1 MAKRTEYNSV
11 GMPLVFSPLAAWSL
25 SLGCTVGW
33 GAFVMPSGS
42 YLPEAG
48 PLGTVLGFAFGT
60 LAMLAVAA
68 SYGFMAHRCE
78 QDGGVYAY
86 ARQEFGPNHAF
97 VCSWCLV
104 LAYCASMV
112 ANATALAL
120 VIRSLFGSAL
130 QFGLHYQVAGYD
142 VYLGE
147 VLLGIA
153 AIVLAGI
160 LCIRSTRA
168 TGLVETLL
176 AVGMTAGIAGILLLA
191 LMSPYARA
199 EALQPAFSPHVS
211 PLRGTLSVV
220 ALVPWA
226 FVGFESV
233 SQVSGECS
241 FPKKRFVWVM
251 AAAIVCGAAM
261 YLTLNT
267 VAAMVIPEDSGNWAE
282 YLNNLESYAD
292 VTAMPSFLAG
302 TRLAGTAGLALF
314 GVSALCAVL
323 TGVVGFY
330 VAASRL
336 IYVMA
341 LDGALSRKL
350 TRLNEQYRTPAAA
363 VNVILAFTLVVPFFG
378 RNVLSWIIDLQSLGA
393 LIAYLYTALA
403 TYRVAKREGRRGM
416 AAVGI
421 CGIAVSALCML
432 LLVIPIAQLGTS
444 LSMESYIILFAW
456 VALGVNFY
464 TPTVSR

>member
-1 MAKRTEYNSV
+1 MAERTKLNSE

-25 SLGCTVGW
+25 SIGCTVGW

-78 QDGGVYAY
+78 RDGGVYAY

-120 VIRSLFGSAL
+120 VIRSLFGGVL

-147 VLLGIA
+147 VLLGMA
-153 AIVLAGI
+153 AIVVAGL
-160 LCIRSTRA
+160 LCSRSARA
-168 TGLVETLL
+168 TSAVETLL

-191 LMSPYARA
+191 LMSPYARV
-199 EALQPAFSPHVS
+199 EALQPAFSPHTS
-211 PLRGTLSVV
+211 PLVGTLSVV

-233 SQVSGECS
+233 SQVSGECT
-241 FPKKRFVWVM
+241 FPKRRFVWVM
-251 AAAIVCGAAM
+251 TAAIVCGAAM

-267 VAAMVIPEDSGNWAE
+267 VTAMVIPSDSANWSV
-282 YLNNLESYAD
+282 YLDNLANYAD

-302 TRLAGTAGLALF
+302 SRLAGTAGLALF
-314 GVSALCAVL
+314 GISALCAVL

-336 IYVMA
+336 IYTMA
-341 LDGALSRKL
+341 LDGAVSKRFAGLSER
-350 TRLNEQYRTPAAA
+350 YRTPAAA
-363 VNVILAFTLVVPFFG
+363 VNAILVFTLVIPFFG
-378 RNVLSWIIDLQSLGA
+378 RNVLSWIVDLQSLGA
-393 LIAYLYTALA
+393 LIAYFYTALA
-403 TYRVAKREGRRGM
+403 TYRIAKREGSRGM
-416 AAVGI
+416 TTLGF
-421 CGIAVSALCML
+421 CGIAVSVLCML
-432 LLVIPIAQLGTS
+432 LLVVPIAQLGTS

-464 TPTVSR
+464 TPIVSR